1 MSFVTFTPGRQHLN
15 VELKPLSTE
24 QREEFRQTASEI
36 ASSVLGNG
44 SVSSLM
50 CTETLDER
58 PVTPPAPKIRQEVS
72 ARNLE
77 ELERAATTYY
87 LDLNSFVQSMKSLIT
102 YVEERLD
109 ETDFSNGYEED
120 SRNSATLQG
129 MEALFRTYMTL
140 QSSFEQK
147 CGYLDEDRKLPAIKV
162 ALTRWF
168 NAAMGNLSLKILK
181 EVAIN
186 NQNSRR
192 GQFNLLH
199 ENEKSYPAEEFL
211 GLRDYILDRIGALDL
226 EGNPDG
232 WAEAALFDL
241 EKLLA
246 LPSGI
251 ELLRFS
257 AKEQQVVGILRQSL
271 ALLNRY
277 SH

>member
-1 MSFVTFTPGRQHLN
+1 MSFVTFTPDRQHSN
-15 VELKPLSTE
+15 VKLKPLSTE
-24 QREEFRQTASEI
+24 QKEEFRQTASEI
-36 ASSVLGNG
+36 ASSVLGND

-77 ELERAATTYY
+77 ELERAATIYY
-87 LDLNSFVQSMKSLIT
+87 SDLNSFVQSMKSLIA

-147 CGYLDEDRKLPAIKV
+147 CRYLDEDRKPPAIKG
-162 ALTRWF
+162 ALTHWF

-199 ENEKSYPAEEFL
+199 KNKGNYPAQEFL
-211 GLRDYILDRIGALDL
+211 GFRNYILDRIAALDL
-226 EGNPDG
+226 EGKPDG

-241 EKLLA
+241 EKFLA
-246 LPSGI
+246 LPYGI
-251 ELLRFS
+251 ALLRLS
-257 AKEQQVVGILRQSL
+257 AKEQQVVGILNQSL
-271 ALLNRY
+271 CFLNRY